1 LACSPSIAVTCSN
14 FGFFGLES
22 RRLIYRIE
30 RNMIGSEIAANPGAW
45 EAASMFAAKQGP
57 LLAQDL
63 ECSGATEQQLME
75 FRSSQG

>member
-1 LACSPSIAVTCSN
+1 
-14 FGFFGLES
+14 
-22 RRLIYRIE
+22 
-30 RNMIGSEIAANPGAW
+30 MIGSEIAANPGAL